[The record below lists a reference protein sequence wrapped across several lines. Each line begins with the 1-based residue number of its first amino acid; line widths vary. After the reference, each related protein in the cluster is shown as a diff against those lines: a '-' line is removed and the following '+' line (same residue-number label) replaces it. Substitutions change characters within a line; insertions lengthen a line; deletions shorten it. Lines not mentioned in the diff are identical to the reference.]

1 MDLMRIIGVAFITTV
16 ATVIVR
22 VTKPEL
28 AFSVTITGVL
38 IILMYAVDAI
48 RDVLSVF
55 NTIALKTGVDN
66 SLIKLLLKIV
76 GVGYLTEFCSGII
89 SDFGAPNVADK
100 VGICGKI
107 TIVLLALPIFESLLS
122 LVDAFLTLV

>member
-16 ATVIVR
+16 TTVILR

-28 AFSVTITGVL
+28 AFSVTITGIL
-38 IILMYAVDAI
+38 IILMYAVEAMQG
-48 RDVLSVF
+48 VLSVF
-55 NTIALKTGVDN
+55 NSLALKTGVDN

-76 GVGYLTEFCSGII
+76 GVGYLTEFGAGII
-89 SDFGAPNVADK
+89 SDFGSVSVADK
-100 VGICGKI
+100 VSLCGKI
-107 TIVLLALPIFESLLS
+107 TIILLALPIFESLLS